1 MNPLQVLKVSLRTLL
16 RHPLRSFFMMLGVA
30 IGIASL
36 VAMASAGEA
45 TKRETM
51 RQFTRMIGTFDNL
64 TIQPGRASTRGM
76 PAVNTVPPTLSFA
89 DAAAIA
95 TEIRGVR
102 RVAEVQAAFDLDV
115 RARDQSVPTSVW
127 GVAANWMDIRGFEIA
142 RGIGITE
149 ESVQGLARVAVIG
162 EDLRTMLFGDE
173 DPIGQTIRV
182 ADVPF
187 QVQGVMASRGVGPG
201 GSSLDN
207 LMIIPVTTAS
217 RRLFN
222 RDYLTSITVQLERA
236 GDADQVVDDITGLLR
251 DRHGIVP
258 PVEDD
263 FTINNP
269 RASMMR
275 VAEVSSTLGTILNG
289 VSVIATLIGGVVIM
303 SLMLMAVS
311 ERRREI
317 GVRRAVGARRRDVL
331 AQFLAEAALVSA
343 LGGVVGVALGVA
355 GAAFAA
361 VRQGLAPVLMWEAI
375 AGAVVLAIAIG
386 LVFGLQPAW
395 RAASVDPIT
404 ALRS

>member
-1 MNPLQVLKVSLRTLL
+1 
-16 RHPLRSFFMMLGVA
+16 
-30 IGIASL
+30 
-36 VAMASAGEA
+36 
-45 TKRETM
+45 
-51 RQFTRMIGTFDNL
+51 
-64 TIQPGRASTRGM
+64 
-76 PAVNTVPPTLSFA
+76 
-89 DAAAIA
+89 
-95 TEIRGVR
+95 
-102 RVAEVQAAFDLDV
+102 
-115 RARDQSVPTSVW
+115 
-127 GVAANWMDIRGFEIA
+127 
-142 RGIGITE
+142 
-149 ESVQGLARVAVIG
+149 
-162 EDLRTMLFGDE
+162 
-173 DPIGQTIRV
+173 
-182 ADVPF
+182 
-187 QVQGVMASRGVGPG
+187 
-201 GSSLDN
+201 
-207 LMIIPVTTAS
+207 
-217 RRLFN
+217 
-222 RDYLTSITVQLERA
+222 
-236 GDADQVVDDITGLLR
+236 
-251 DRHGIVP
+251 
-258 PVEDD
+258 VEDD